1 MSRIGS
7 TQRAAVERANRK
19 AVQRRRVRQRLRVVA
34 ATAPGLAAGALAM
47 ALATPHAVAEVAPAG
62 AMQSVIDQLLD
73 AQQKIIDTNSDYPF
87 IVPSDLSS
95 LQGYTQNLA
104 ITTLLLGLNKL
115 NTSSDSI
122 TWVPFPWSANV
133 AEPQSPLILPNP
145 DDQYG
150 PIAVDPTATYTV
162 TVNPGAG
169 TQDLSFT
176 ANAGNGVTVDFTP
189 VSSLDLADATPNAD
203 GTYTIILSATPHD
216 GNWVDISG
224 VGTVMIRNIMGDG
237 GLPHD
242 YITIHQ
248 DGATAAS
255 SLPELSHDQMI
266 TMLGQLAAIMPLVN
280 ASGTYYSQM
289 EIPDS
294 LPDNTMTDISATSGA
309 VEGISTPGQI
319 SSMGH
324 FELGPDQAL
333 IIKAPNLEAGY
344 FGLQLYNDWG
354 QNVPYVTAQGGL
366 NNTQIFQDSDGYTYY
381 VVSSKDPGVANWVD
395 NSSLTDG
402 IVGLRWQNVTGDVTN
417 PDVQTQVVNIADVK
431 DYLPSD
437 TPLVTAEERAALL
450 QERLFDYGYTQD
462 QDHNIDWLGW
472 NLVYNQFKAAMGP
485 EAFEQIFGGQTDV
498 PTVLDRMTDPSL
510 MPQPRRRRIG
520 VPDQSGRK
528 PGGVHRQSATGDQRR
543 GIADPAGL
551 VEHEGGHRRDRSS
564 GSGRSQLRRLDAG
577 LGRAEQRSAGAGNTV
592 RRRVHRPGDRN
603 HGGSAQ
609 CARRHGDRNPARRQQ
624 FRSQWVLAADGF
636 TGRPESAGNGRPAG
650 LSRRR
655 RRAAAPH
662 GPAGW
667 AARR

>member
-510 MPQPRRRRIG
+510 MPNLDAVASEFLTNPAGSLAALIG
-520 VPDQSGRK
+520 NLPLAIKDVELPILLASLSMKAVIDETAQAVQGDLSSGDWTQAWAELSSGLQGLGTLFDDAFTD
-528 PGGVHRQSATGDQRR
+528 PATG
-543 GIADPAGL
+543 IMAGL
-551 VEHEGGHRRDRSS
+551 LNARDDMAT
-564 GSGRSQLRRLDAG
+564 GILH
-577 LGRAEQRSAGAGNTV
+577 AGNSFDLSGYSPLTDSLV
-592 RRRVHRPGDRN
+592 DLN
-603 HGGSAQ
+603 
-609 CARRHGDRNPARRQQ
+609 QQ
-624 FRSQWVLAADGF
+624 VMAALLG
-636 TGRPESAGNGRPAG
+636 
-650 LSRRR
+650 
-655 RRAAAPH
+655 
-662 GPAGW
+662 
-667 AARR
+667 